1 MKTEPGNEAMSII
14 TAGTICE
21 GKLRSP
27 GSIRIEG
34 RVVGEIVAAQTV
46 SIGSSGEVEGNVS
59 AKTVTVGGKING
71 GVLAQEK
78 LVFESKA
85 VVRGDVR
92 AAKLVIDEGALFDG
106 KCIMS
111 DSKGMPPQ
119 ITSEVKPDLR
129 RPDQK

>member
-1 MKTEPGNEAMSII
+1 VKTEPGNEAMSII

-59 AKTVTVGGKING
+59 AKTVTVGGKVNG

-78 LVFESKA
+78 LVFEAKA

-119 ITSEVKPDLR
+119 IPAEVKPDLR

>member
-1 MKTEPGNEAMSII
+1 MSII

-34 RVVGEIVAAQTV
+34 RIVGEIVAAQTV

-59 AKTVTVGGKING
+59 AKTVTVGGKVSG

-111 DSKGMPPQ
+111 DSKGMPSQ
-119 ITSEVKPDLR
+119 IGSEVKPDLR